1 MTLRPAAPNTGVVFR
16 RVDLANAADLKVGA
30 TKVTDTRLCS
40 ALVEGTTKVS
50 TVEHLMSALAGLG
63 VDNVLVDLDGPEVP
77 IMDGSANTFVYLL
90 QSVGIAHQQAPK
102 RFLQILKTVEVSDGD
117 KWARLEPFDGFKLT
131 FSIQFDH
138 PAVERTAQALTI
150 DLAKVSY
157 ARDIARARTFGFV
170 QEVEAL
176 RDIGLIQGGSLDN
189 AVVVDEYRVLNAEGL
204 RYADEFVKHKVLDA
218 IGDLFLVGY
227 PIIGAFSAHKSGHE
241 LNNKLLRAV
250 LVEEASH
257 RIVSFDKAEEA
268 PRTVLDWVLK
278 AV

>member
-1 MTLRPAAPNTGVVFR
+1 
-16 RVDLANAADLKVGA
+16 
-30 TKVTDTRLCS
+30 
-40 ALVEGTTKVS
+40 
-50 TVEHLMSALAGLG
+50 MSALAGLG
-63 VDNVLVDLDGPEVP
+63 VDNVIIDLDGPEVP

-90 QSVGIAHQQAPK
+90 QSVGFSDQPAPK

-117 KWARLEPFDGFKLT
+117 KTARLEPFDGFKLT

-138 PAVERTAQALTI
+138 PAVERTAQALTV

-218 IGDLFLVGY
+218 IGDLFLVGF
-227 PIIGAFSAHKSGHE
+227 PIIGAFAAHKSGHE
-241 LNNKLLRAV
+241 LNNRLLRAV
-250 LVEEASH
+250 LADEASH
-257 RIVSFDKAEEA
+257 RIVSFENSEEA
-268 PRTVLDWVLK
+268 PRPVRDWVLK
-278 AV
+278 AA